1 VGDLEGDDEN
11 KQQEM
16 CYKTLKVNVACR
28 TWDDPM
34 SCCWSGGAGIYNYYY
49 SEKSS
54 QVTHYSG
61 SSG

>member
-34 SCCWSGGAGIYNYYY
+34 SCFGVGVEGLASITVRRAL
-49 SEKSS
+49 K
-54 QVTHYSG
+54 
-61 SSG
+61 